1 MHSCNVEALATGSVR
16 DALVARSVRE
26 TLSAFET
33 AELNDALCDPDVWMR
48 AAEAYGVAGL
58 LKPPLAPV
66 VAPDD
71 GVQLF
76 GSLVIKNPHV
86 ADWFSVFCPVPGGMA
101 AVRSALREYSPLEAF
116 ERGVKEI
123 LGTLDADACE
133 SRKSSDSRD
142 SRDTCKSSGDSADD
156 RLVVASAA
164 LCSGIIAFKRT
175 EALLRFLG
183 LDESLRNLSPISQE
197 VSR

>member
-1 MHSCNVEALATGSVR
+1 MQSCNVRDSLAARSVS
-16 DALVARSVRE
+16 DSLAARSVRE
-26 TLSAFET
+26 TLSAYLT
-33 AELNDALCDPDVWMR
+33 TELNDALCDPDVWMR
-48 AAEAYGVAGL
+48 AAETYGIAEL
-58 LKPPLAPV
+58 LKPPLA
-66 VAPDD
+66 AAAAATDD

-86 ADWFSVFCPVPGGMA
+86 ADWFSVFCPDTGGMD
-101 AVRSALREYSPLEAF
+101 AVRSALRDYSPVEAF
-116 ERGVKEI
+116 ERGVRDI
-123 LGTLDADACE
+123 LGTLETSAERPDIKV
-133 SRKSSDSRD
+133 SRN
-142 SRDTCKSSGDSADD
+142 SADD

-183 LDESLRNLSPISQE
+183 LDESLGNISAIRQE